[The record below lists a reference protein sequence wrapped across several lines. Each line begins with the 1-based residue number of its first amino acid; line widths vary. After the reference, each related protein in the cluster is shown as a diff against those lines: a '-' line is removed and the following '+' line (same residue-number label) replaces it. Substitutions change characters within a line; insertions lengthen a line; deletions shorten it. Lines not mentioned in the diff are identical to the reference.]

1 MNLKIYRKGD
11 HSPKQTPIKPTMG
24 SSNSKIE
31 CLIKPGQSGKTRTMQ
46 ERIKDYEKMAEM
58 LGDESALNIVIS
70 SNNKKVVDQTTTRMN
85 DELFDSVSTA
95 SNESN
100 EKSDD
105 KIVGTCFS
113 WASGTKKT
121 NVSTDALA
129 WKITKGD
136 VRMVVCCAHK
146 KRLAYLFNLL
156 NELNASPLFSRQIN
170 TFIDEADESINLWSP
185 YEAQINAMAKVNKV
199 MLVSATFNSIA
210 NKYQRIRIVPLV
222 ETYNPETYSK
232 VSDCNILGDETVGS
246 ACEYIKGVFAKHE
259 ETLTK
264 PGVRLF
270 APGNIQKMTHNE
282 IADFLRTKGYAVMIL
297 NGTDKCII
305 KPDGSKINIADH
317 MDENKPEEIGKVM
330 TRIYY
335 DNGLDKGMFAITGQ
349 LCLGRGLTF
358 QNERFLFDFGIIP
371 PMSDAANAYQC
382 ACRMAGNIKKVEGY
396 RQATL
401 VTTMKMKQ
409 TILKQEEIAAT
420 LARRV
425 YDGDIS
431 SEVGEE
437 EFGITQPKRE
447 RDYELSATFAS
458 VSDAKLWASNFLSY
472 GVSQFNVYTD
482 EKNERY
488 IKYRGKPRMIMTE
501 TDACAAFDLGQGAH
515 TEGRILRV
523 SDLAWGVADS
533 ARAMPVG
540 NRGDNSPLKYIV
552 IYKKDKLNA

>member
-1 MNLKIYRKGD
+1 MDLKISKKGQ
-11 HSPKQTPIKPTMG
+11 HSPKQTTKPTMG

-58 LGDESALNIVIS
+58 LGDECALNIVIC
-70 SNNKKVVDQTTTRMN
+70 SNNKKLVEQTTARMN
-85 DELFDSVSTA
+85 DDLFDSVSTV

-136 VRMVVCCAHK
+136 VSMVVCCAHK

-156 NELNASPLFSRQIN
+156 NELNASSLFSRQIN
-170 TFIDEADESINLWSP
+170 IFIDEADESINLWSP
-185 YEAQINAMAKVNKV
+185 YESQINTMTKVNKV

-246 ACEYIKGVFAKHE
+246 ACDYIKGVFAKHE

-264 PGVRLF
+264 PGLRLF
-270 APGNIQKMTHNE
+270 APGNIQKITHTE

-297 NGTDKCII
+297 NGTEKSII

-317 MDENKPEEIGKVM
+317 IDENKPEEIGKVM

-335 DNGLDKGMFAITGQ
+335 DNGLDKGLFAITGQ

-358 QNERFLFDFGIIP
+358 QNENFMFGFGIIP

-382 ACRMAGNIKKVEGY
+382 ACRMAGNIKKVNGY

-409 TILKQEEIAAT
+409 TILKQEDVAAT

-425 YDGDIS
+425 YDGEIS

-437 EFGITQPKRE
+437 EFGLAKPVRE
-447 RDYELSATFAS
+447 RDYELSATFATI
-458 VSDAKLWASNFLSY
+458 SDAKLWASNSLSY

-488 IKYRGKPRMIMTE
+488 IKYRGKPRMLMTE
-501 TDACAAFDLGQGAH
+501 TDARAAFDLGQGAN
-515 TEGRILRV
+515 TQGRILPV
-523 SDLAWGVADS
+523 SDLAWGVADA

>member
-1 MNLKIYRKGD
+1 
-11 HSPKQTPIKPTMG
+11 MG

-58 LGDESALNIVIS
+58 LGDECALNIVIC
-70 SNNKKVVDQTTTRMN
+70 SNNKKLVEQTTARMN
-85 DELFDSVSTA
+85 DDLFDSVSTV

-136 VRMVVCCAHK
+136 VSMVVCCAHK
-146 KRLAYLFNLL
+146 KRLAYLFSLL
-156 NELNASPLFSRQIN
+156 NELNASPLFSRQVNI
-170 TFIDEADESINLWSP
+170 FIDEADESIKLWSP
-185 YEAQINAMAKVNKV
+185 YESQINAMAKVNKV

-246 ACEYIKGVFAKHE
+246 ACDYIKGVFAKHE
-259 ETLTK
+259 DTLTK
-264 PGVRLF
+264 PGLRLF
-270 APGNIQKMTHNE
+270 APGNIQKITHTE

-297 NGTDKCII
+297 NGTEKCII

-317 MDENKPEEIGKVM
+317 IDENKPEEIGKVM

-335 DNGLDKGMFAITGQ
+335 DNGLDKGLFAITGQ

-358 QNERFLFDFGIIP
+358 QNENFMFGFGIIP

-382 ACRMAGNIKKVEGY
+382 ACRMAGNIKKVNGY

-409 TILKQEEIAAT
+409 TILKQEDVAAT

-425 YDGDIS
+425 YDGEIS

-437 EFGITQPKRE
+437 EFGIAAPKKEEDPNMSIPVVFSIASGDVEFLRE
-447 RDYELSATFAS
+447 ATTAQKRTRIQKLLTDNGHAELSNKLKQTFKCKQVTCPMADKQYAKVVTDV
-458 VSDAKLWASNFLSY
+458 VSAAAAGRRPGVFKEEERKENVWQAVIDAKENRLVITY
-472 GVSQFNVYTD
+472 Y
-482 EKNERY
+482 E
-488 IKYRGKPRMIMTE
+488 
-501 TDACAAFDLGQGAH
+501 GAK
-515 TEGRILRV
+515 
-523 SDLAWGVADS
+523 A
-533 ARAMPVG
+533 
-540 NRGDNSPLKYIV
+540 
-552 IYKKDKLNA
+552 